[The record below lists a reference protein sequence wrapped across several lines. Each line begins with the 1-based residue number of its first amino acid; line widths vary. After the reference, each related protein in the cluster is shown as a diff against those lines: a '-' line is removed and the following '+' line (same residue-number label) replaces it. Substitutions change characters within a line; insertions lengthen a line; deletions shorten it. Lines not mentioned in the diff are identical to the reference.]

1 MPRRN
6 IWAILELDPQ
16 TADEKS
22 VRRAYAR
29 LLRNTRPEDDP
40 EAFMELRSAFDMAM
54 EDVRWRRGHGT
65 VGPGDADGQEPAPMR
80 AAQPV
85 NTWDETDRA
94 SPPIQDTA
102 MAPPYEDPIGDLI
115 DKIIDRMKQ
124 PWSTLERDGLARL
137 LDDPCVD
144 EFTAYEMLSARLR
157 QRLHHETSDDTGRMF
172 VPNWLELSNY
182 SYLINHFGWLRTGR
196 AGPGDGLDNWIYRV
210 LQTLKA
216 RLQRRNEMQRQ
227 SGRAPAKDMSF
238 PAILERWFG
247 LLFLLICILGFSA
260 YAVTISMLKS

>member
-1 MPRRN
+1 MPRRS
-6 IWAILELDPQ
+6 IWSILELDPQ
-16 TADEKS
+16 TADEQA

-29 LLRNTRPEDDP
+29 LLRKTRPEDDP
-40 EAFMELRSAFDMAM
+40 EAFMDLRSAFDMAM
-54 EDVRWRRGHGT
+54 EDVRWRRDHGAAD
-65 VGPGDADGQEPAPMR
+65 PDADGPEPAPMP
-80 AAQPV
+80 AAQPL
-85 NTWDETDRA
+85 NTLEEADRA
-94 SPPIQDTA
+94 GPPIQDTA
-102 MAPPYEDPIGDLI
+102 LPGEDPIGDLI

-157 QRLHHETSDDTGRMF
+157 QRLHHETSDETGRMF

-182 SYLINHFGWLRTGR
+182 SYLINHFGWLRTSR
-196 AGPGDGLDNWIYRV
+196 AGPDDGLDNWIYRV

-227 SGRAPAKDMSF
+227 SRLAPVKDMSF

-247 LLFLLICILGFSA
+247 LVFLLICILGFSA